1 MKYKLAILTSHPI
14 QYQAPL
20 FRKLAQHP
28 EIDLMVYFC
37 SDYGVTEKID
47 PGFGVAFKWDIPLLD
62 GYKYKFL
69 KNHFFN
75 PSGERLWLSIN
86 PGIIKELWKEQYDA
100 ILIHGYVSITNWLA
114 FFGAWL
120 TRTPIIFRGETIL
133 RVNQSRW
140 QKTIKRIILPLLF
153 RKIKAFLP
161 IGSRSKEFYQHYGVS
176 EKQMFLT
183 PYSVDNDY
191 FFEQSERWYTEKT
204 KIMEEIGAL
213 DKIPIILYVGKIYGA
228 KGEGPL
234 HLLKAFEKT
243 QKHFESVL
251 IYIGDGKEKVI
262 LEAYVQKKGIKNV
275 YFLGFK
281 NQSELPKYYSIAD
294 IFVLPSLSETW
305 GLAINEAMCFAL
317 PIITTDAVAASVDL
331 VRHGENGFI
340 YSFGDVDSLTLYL
353 VELIP
358 NPEKRQNMGKISL
371 EIISN
376 WSYDACV
383 EGILKA
389 LEHLEEQR
397 IANLDNSK

>member
-1 MKYKLAILTSHPI
+1 MKYKLAVLTSHPI

-20 FRKLAQHP
+20 FKKLVQHP
-28 EIDLMVYFC
+28 EIDLMIYFC

-69 KNHFFN
+69 KNYFFN

-100 ILIHGYVSITNWLA
+100 ILIHGYVSITSWLT
-114 FFGAWL
+114 FFGAWV
-120 TRTPIIFRGETIL
+120 TRTPIIFRGETVL
-133 RVNQSRW
+133 QVNQSRW
-140 QKTIKRIILPLLF
+140 RQTIKRIILPKFF
-153 RKIKAFLP
+153 RRIKAFLP
-161 IGSRSKEFYQHYGVS
+161 IGTRSKEFYQHYGVS

-191 FFEQSERWYTEKT
+191 FFAQSEKWHTEKM
-204 KIMEEIGAL
+204 KIMEEIGASGR
-213 DKIPIILYVGKIYGA
+213 IPIILYVGKIYGA

-243 QKHFESVL
+243 QKHLEATL
-251 IYIGDGKEKVI
+251 IFVGDGKEKVI
-262 LEAYVQKKGIKNV
+262 LEAYVQKEGIKNV

-305 GLAINEAMCFAL
+305 GLAINEAMCYGL
-317 PIITTDAVAASVDL
+317 PIITTDAVSASVDL
-331 VRHGENGFI
+331 IHHGENGFI
-340 YSFGDVDSLTLYL
+340 YPFGDINTLAAYL
-353 VELIP
+353 DKLIA
-358 NPEKRQNMGKISL
+358 NPEKRQNMGKLSL
-371 EIISN
+371 EIISSWN
-376 WSYDACV
+376 YDACV
-383 EGILKA
+383 EGILHA
-389 LEHLEEQR
+389 LEFVKR
-397 IANLDNSK
+397 KV